1 MFACPFFI
9 QLLNCHEAGWPEN
22 NIQMYCHC
30 RCHVLSLRRIFE
42 DISAEFEFVVCTELM
57 LFREHLLLLQF
68 YYVNNIPVTRYDD
81 DQMRY
86 IANIRKKYFCNT
98 TYIWD
103 TNVHYVYE
111 PKFASTSHV
120 S

>member
-1 MFACPFFI
+1 
-9 QLLNCHEAGWPEN
+9 
-22 NIQMYCHC
+22 MYCHC

-86 IANIRKKYFCNT
+86 IANIRFPDVSRLSEEFLRISCLHPAAALKT
-98 TYIWD
+98 
-103 TNVHYVYE
+103 
-111 PKFASTSHV
+111 FAQHKEEATKV
-120 S
+120 GRK